1 MTRPLDWSALDLA
14 SDPTPGRPDDIR
26 AAATDARGT
35 AQLIESQVADLRRL
49 GTAEGWDADSGRTF
63 ATEAPVLADAIGRA
77 QARYEGLA
85 AALDT
90 YAAGLDGLQR
100 RADAAL
106 ADAESAAAAGR
117 RARALTI
124 DAVPGTLEEV
134 DQTETR
140 DRAIA
145 VSSDDRDAA
154 RAVVRQLVG
163 HGDGGGGEL
172 AALDDALVVAL
183 ASAGDDDLKDSW
195 LDPAKQ
201 FVHDNRGVITVVKD
215 VLKTLGPVLTV
226 AAIFVPIA
234 AVPALLAVGLALA
247 AVTLLLT
254 LAQTV
259 AGDATVGDVLTDL
272 VDVGMA
278 VVGLGGA
285 RAVASAVSAT
295 RTSVVA
301 SSSMAAARRA
311 VAGPVPNRKAAAV
324 FQRARSTEAA
334 RVTGKA
340 DAIAASLTT
349 RVLDGL
355 VTGGA
360 SELVQLR
367 RLATGGGGPLAA
379 QVWRPG
385 IAWAATVGPYGA
397 VDFVRSG
404 VETIEHLRDYRSGT
418 YWDKKTA
425 IHVGGV

>member
-14 SDPTPGRPDDIR
+14 SDPAPGHPDDIR

-35 AQLIESQVADLRRL
+35 AQLIESQVRDLRRL

-63 ATEAPVLADAIGRA
+63 ATEAPVLADAIARA
-77 QARYEGLA
+77 QARYEGLGTT
-85 AALDT
+85 LDN
-90 YAAGLDGLQR
+90 YATGLEGLQR

-106 ADAESAAAAGR
+106 ADAEAAAAAGR
-117 RARALTI
+117 RAQALTV
-124 DAVPGTLEEV
+124 DAVPGTLEEA
-134 DQTETR
+134 DQAEAR
-140 DRAIA
+140 QRAIA
-145 VSSDDRDAA
+145 ASSDDRDAA
-154 RAVVRQLVG
+154 LAVVRQLVG
-163 HGDGGGGEL
+163 HGGGGGEL

-183 ASAGDDDLKDSW
+183 AAAGDDDLKDSW

-201 FVHDNRGVITVVKD
+201 FVHDNRGVINVVKD
-215 VLKTLGPVLTV
+215 VLRALGPLLTV

-254 LAQTV
+254 LAQAV
-259 AGDATVGDVLTDL
+259 AGDATVGDVLADL

-301 SSSMAAARRA
+301 SRSMAAARRA
-311 VAGPVPNRKAAAV
+311 VAGKVPARKAAAV
-324 FQRARSTEAA
+324 FHRARLAEAA
-334 RVTGKA
+334 RVTRQA
-340 DAIAASLTT
+340 DAIAASLRT

-360 SELVQLR
+360 SELSQLR
-367 RLATGGGGPLAA
+367 RLAVGSGGPLAA

-404 VETIEHLRDYRSGT
+404 GETIGHLRDYRSGT
-418 YWDKKTA
+418 YWDKKTL
-425 IHVGGV
+425 IHIGSV